1 MFPRLDG
8 IGNIEVGHGKAG
20 KPGFGA
26 RADAGSTFVADFTAR
41 TGGGTGKGGDGGGV
55 VVGFHLHNDVG
66 VFFAEAVALRGGR
79 VRIEALDACA
89 FDNRG
94 VVFIRHHGAVRVCLV
109 GVANH
114 AEQRFGLWRAIE
126 YKVGIEDFVAAVF
139 GVGLGKHHQ
148 LNIAGVA
155 PQGTVVVEQIV
166 VFVVG

>member
-79 VRIEALDACA
+79 VRIKALDARA
-89 FDNRG
+89 FDN
-94 VVFIRHHGAVRVCLV
+94 
-109 GVANH
+109 
-114 AEQRFGLWRAIE
+114 
-126 YKVGIEDFVAAVF
+126 
-139 GVGLGKHHQ
+139 
-148 LNIAGVA
+148 
-155 PQGTVVVEQIV
+155 
-166 VFVVG
+166 